1 MKSQNILCQ
10 SNHLQRKFLGIER
23 GRNKKFTFSVED
35 TEIFFD
41 SKENFMNALIFLN
54 FYFFFLIEVKNAK
67 RYLILTQ
74 FATA

>member
-1 MKSQNILCQ
+1 MKSQNTLFQ
-10 SNHLQRKFLGIER
+10 SNHLQRKFLGIEK
-23 GRNKKFTFSVED
+23 GRNKKSTFSVED

-54 FYFFFLIEVKNAK
+54 FYFFLIEVKNAK